1 MNWPKNFN
9 VQFTVGVAAGKLHPS
24 PTPIEKSAGKGFNA
38 LLFSHS
44 VMSNSLQPHGLQHS
58 RLSCPSPSPKVC
70 SNSCPLSWWCH
81 PTVSSSAAPF
91 SSCHRPFP
99 ASGSFPMSQ
108 LFASGGQSIG
118 ALASTSV
125 LPMTILGWLTG
136 LISLLSKGL
145 SRVFSS
151 PQLES
156 INTLVLS
163 PLYGPVLRSV
173 HDYGKTIAL
182 TIRTFVGKVMSLLFN
197 ILSGFVIAFLSRS
210 NCLLTDSCSHRPQW
224 FWRPRK

>member
-99 ASGSFPMSQ
+99 ASGSFPMSW
-108 LFASGGQSIG
+108 LFTSGGQSIG

-125 LPMTILGWLTG
+125 LPMNIQGGLSLGLTG
-136 LISLLSKGL
+136 WSYC
-145 SRVFSS
+145 SRYSQESFPA
-151 PQLES
+151 PQFKS
-156 INTLVLS
+156 INSLVLS
-163 PLYGPVLRSV
+163 LLYHPTLTSI
-173 HDYGKTIAL
+173 HDYWKNHRFHYMDLYWQVT
-182 TIRTFVGKVMSLLFN
+182 SLLFN
-197 ILSGFVIAFLSRS
+197 TLSSFVNLPWWLR
-210 NCLLTDSCSHRPQW
+210 W
-224 FWRPRK
+224 

>member
-44 VMSNSLQPHGLQHS
+44 VMSDSLWPHGLQHS

-125 LPMTILGWLTG
+125 LPMTIQGWFPLGLTG
-136 LISLLSKGL
+136 LITLQSKECSESLSNFSYGCVFSINFYLEGCVIFFFSGTCNLLSL
-145 SRVFSS
+145 WCCPQVLWNDSMPHSLFLFSA
-151 PQLES
+151 LF
-156 INTLVLS
+156 S
-163 PLYGPVLRSV
+163 PLR
-173 HDYGKTIAL
+173 
-182 TIRTFVGKVMSLLFN
+182 LL
-197 ILSGFVIAFLSRS
+197 
-210 NCLLTDSCSHRPQW
+210 
-224 FWRPRK
+224 